1 VLKPIQA
8 LNSYDGRHIIKK
20 YMIQLTLIDLILGL
34 GTASTVMRN
43 SVRNTAANMARVK
56 IFVSLMFKFFLVELQ
71 KIKTGI

>member
-1 VLKPIQA
+1 
-8 LNSYDGRHIIKK
+8 
-20 YMIQLTLIDLILGL
+20 MIQLTLIDLILGL